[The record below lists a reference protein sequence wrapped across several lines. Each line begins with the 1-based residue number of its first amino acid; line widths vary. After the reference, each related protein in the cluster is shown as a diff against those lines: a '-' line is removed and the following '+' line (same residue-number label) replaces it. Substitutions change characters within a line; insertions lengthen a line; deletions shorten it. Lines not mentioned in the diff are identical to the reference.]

1 MIPNLPF
8 GLGPRSLGA
17 GAALLGWAILV
28 SSPEAAAQPA
38 PEGANPPVPADCA
51 PKAALYSGKGLKLW
65 VLRQGALVL
74 AENPLRPLSRDE
86 AVVLEVVVNGRR
98 ATAYGPDMNN
108 LRQGGSLK
116 SVEREGREPV
126 RWAEG
131 RTAPAALRVVA
142 EDGRVLAGPLA
153 FGGCEEPPAAKAIV
167 DRPVKAE
174 RPARGKGQGKGK
186 GAGTPAAAGA
196 DAPPPA
202 HLPQGALQ
210 GLSLPK

>member
-1 MIPNLPF
+1 MIPNH
-8 GLGPRSLGA
+8 LGPGARSL
-17 GAALLGWAILV
+17 GAALLGWAVLATA
-28 SSPEAAAQPA
+28 PNALAQPA
-38 PEGANPPVPADCA
+38 PDGAAPAPADCA
-51 PKAALYSGKGLKLW
+51 PKAALYQSGKGLKLW
-65 VLRQGALVL
+65 VLRQGTLVL

-98 ATAYGPDMNN
+98 ATAYGPDLDN

-131 RTAPAALRVVA
+131 RAAPAALRVVA
-142 EDGRVLAGPLA
+142 EDGRVLIGPMA
-153 FGGCEEPPAAKAIV
+153 FAGCEESPAAKAIA
-167 DRPVKAE
+167 DKPPPKAE

-186 GAGTPAAAGA
+186 AAAPAAAGAA